1 MLTVASNRKPATK
14 DGTLLIVSKTIFFL
28 FCVFEW
34 RSLLHSPSCPGSH
47 YIDQTSLGLTEDT
60 TASAFPVLGLK
71 AHTTTSVQHF
81 WHCFK
86 YMIKWSVVGA
96 GGRQRR
102 APSVCSVTAEQ
113 NDISLHPR
121 PAFLCLVS
129 SSLGSPLI
137 SCSSWILL
145 LKWLVRDRSELPECF
160 FDPTLWSG
168 APMPFHWYH
177 VTFCHILSLCLPVIS
192 EVILGSSHLLL
203 DTGSVPLSSS
213 NTTGGLLDWAL
224 DVHGLCFS

>member
-1 MLTVASNRKPATK
+1 MICGWCRWEAKESPFCV
-14 DGTLLIVSKTIFFL
+14 LLSPLSRMTFL
-28 FCVFEW
+28 FTPG
-34 RSLLHSPSCPGSH
+34 LLSSALSH
-47 YIDQTSLGLTEDT
+47 L
-60 TASAFPVLGLK
+60 
-71 AHTTTSVQHF
+71 
-81 WHCFK
+81 
-86 YMIKWSVVGA
+86 
-96 GGRQRR
+96 
-102 APSVCSVTAEQ
+102 
-113 NDISLHPR
+113 
-121 PAFLCLVS
+121 

-160 FDPTLWSG
+160 YDPTLWSG